1 MSNQPEN
8 QSQPSVAKLALADL
22 PLRDELRGEEAYGAP
37 QLDVDV
43 RLNTNENPYPPS
55 DDLIADLVAQ
65 VEKVASDLNRYP
77 DRDAVALRSALA
89 DYVTRQTGVDITVD
103 QVWAAN
109 GSNEILQQLL
119 QAFGGPGRSA
129 MGFVPSYSMHP
140 ILSSGTQTEFI
151 GIDRD
156 PETFDIDM
164 DSALAAIAEH
174 RPDVIFITTPNNPT
188 GNLTTLA
195 DLRRIIEAAPGI
207 VIVDEA
213 YAEFTDEPSATTL
226 LAEFP
231 SKLVVSRTMSK
242 AFDFAGGRLGY
253 FVANPAF
260 IDAVMLVRLPYHL
273 STLTQAAATVA
284 LRHSDAT
291 LSTVAKLADERDRVV
306 AALNSYGYDV
316 IDSYS
321 NFVFFGRFADASTAW
336 QSFLDEGVLIRDV
349 GVPGRLRATIGLP
362 SENDALL
369 AAAKKLAATALA

>member
-103 QVWAAN
+103 QVWAAD

-156 PETFDIDM
+156 PETFDI
-164 DSALAAIAEH
+164 AW
-174 RPDVIFITTPNNPT
+174 
-188 GNLTTLA
+188 
-195 DLRRIIEAAPGI
+195 I
-207 VIVDEA
+207 VR
-213 YAEFTDEPSATTL
+213 
-226 LAEFP
+226 
-231 SKLVVSRTMSK
+231 SRQ
-242 AFDFAGGRLGY
+242 
-253 FVANPAF
+253 
-260 IDAVMLVRLPYHL
+260 LP
-273 STLTQAAATVA
+273 
-284 LRHSDAT
+284 
-291 LSTVAKLADERDRVV
+291 STVLTSSSSRRRTTRLA
-306 AALNSYGYDV
+306 
-316 IDSYS
+316 
-321 NFVFFGRFADASTAW
+321 T
-336 QSFLDEGVLIRDV
+336 
-349 GVPGRLRATIGLP
+349 
-362 SENDALL
+362 
-369 AAAKKLAATALA
+369 